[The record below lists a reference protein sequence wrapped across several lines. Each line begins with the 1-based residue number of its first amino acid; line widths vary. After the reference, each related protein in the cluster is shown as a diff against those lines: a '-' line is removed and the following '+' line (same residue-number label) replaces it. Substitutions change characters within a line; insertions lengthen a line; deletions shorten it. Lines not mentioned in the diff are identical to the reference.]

1 MQKLPWLA
9 AAALFAVAGCRSAP
23 DQAPPGPVA
32 PPNQDANWFCEMG
45 EQADEWACVQS
56 TGLADAVA
64 DAGASDATAPSNR
77 AAQAPPRETE
87 PPAGNAGQTL
97 PAAASPSAQA
107 AAPPPAPPT
116 ARRPPPPPS
125 APASADMPLYQRL
138 AYRPSG
144 YVRLSELPAEF
155 FVVQLV
161 AVQTREALEKYAAR
175 QGLKNMTAARVE
187 RDGKLFYVLLLGI
200 YEDRDRADR
209 AAANLPPEFQDFTP
223 WVRSLGSLQEA
234 IGRGDEL
241 AGTDVI

>member
-1 MQKLPWLA
+1 MQNLPWLA

-23 DQAPPGPVA
+23 EQAPPGPVA

-64 DAGASDATAPSNR
+64 DAGTGDATTAPSP
-77 AAQAPPRETE
+77 AVQTPPRQTAP
-87 PPAGNAGQTL
+87 PPAGSLDQ
-97 PAAASPSAQA
+97 AAASPSVQA
-107 AAPPPAPPT
+107 AAPQPAPPT
-116 ARRPPPPPS
+116 SRRAAPPPS
-125 APASADMPLYQRL
+125 APATADMPLYQRL

-155 FVVQLV
+155 YVVQLV
-161 AVQTREALEKYAAR
+161 AVQTREALEEYATR

-209 AAANLPPEFQDFTP
+209 AATNLPPEFQDFTP

-234 IGRGDEL
+234 IGRGDAL